1 MNHTFETKNSGT
13 LDRRAK
19 IFIVDDHELVRDG
32 LRHLIENQPDLQIC
46 GEAANMNDAKQKI
59 LQTAPNVALVDL
71 KLGETDNGL
80 ELIKWLVQNR
90 PEIKIIA
97 CTIHSESGY
106 GERVLKLGGMGFVN
120 KQESNGSIIS
130 AIRKVLAG
138 RLFFS
143 EFLTCQVLRRSTP
156 HAMDCTESPV
166 AKLSNRELEILALLG
181 QGYTSEMIAQRLFL
195 SRNTIG
201 TYRERLKTKLNLKNY
216 SELLFFA
223 IHWADGSERKIVQ
236 QDATQ
241 AVQP

>member
-1 MNHTFETKNSGT
+1 
-13 LDRRAK
+13 
-19 IFIVDDHELVRDG
+19 
-32 LRHLIENQPDLQIC
+32 
-46 GEAANMNDAKQKI
+46 
-59 LQTAPNVALVDL
+59 
-71 KLGETDNGL
+71 
-80 ELIKWLVQNR
+80 
-90 PEIKIIA
+90 
-97 CTIHSESGY
+97 
-106 GERVLKLGGMGFVN
+106 
-120 KQESNGSIIS
+120 
-130 AIRKVLAG
+130 
-138 RLFFS
+138 
-143 EFLTCQVLRRSTP
+143 
-156 HAMDCTESPV
+156 SPV